1 MYWFHT
7 PERARFLPGMAK
19 QAARWLLPWAGVVV
33 VSATLTLAA
42 GQAFAGGPLDRSVA
56 SGTTAATAASRT
68 LSATEPTNVMAAAG
82 SNWLLL
88 WSVDPET
95 RVSCLTTRDR
105 VSADMLHVHPE
116 DLDRLEV
123 ELCS

>member
-7 PERARFLPGMAK
+7 AERATLLPGMAK
-19 QAARWLLPWAGVVV
+19 QAGRWLLPWAGVLV

-42 GQAFAGGPLDRSVA
+42 ELAFAGSPLDRSVA
-56 SGTTAATAASRT
+56 SGASAATAASRT
-68 LSATEPTNVMAAAG
+68 QSATEPTNVMAAAG
-82 SNWLLL
+82 SHWLLL
-88 WSVDPET
+88 WSVNPET

-116 DLDRLEV
+116 DLDRLEA
-123 ELCS
+123 ELCN